1 MVNIIDANL
10 QFNSNYSKMKTVEG
24 ILLHHSG
31 VTVLQTVETI
41 HNYHKNKGWAG
52 IGYHYYVRKDGSIY
66 KGRPETMAGAHCPGV
81 NSTSIGIC
89 AEGDFNT
96 ETMSDVQ
103 KQAIID
109 LIADIKSRHNI
120 TYIKGHRD
128 ILATSCPGDN
138 FPFDEIV
145 NRTASNSTQE
155 TPAETND
162 NNNTDI
168 FNDGLVNCIYDI
180 QEWLNRHYNTGL
192 ALDNMYGP
200 KTKSALIKGLQTEL
214 NTQFKKGLVVDGIWG
229 NKTYNAC
236 INVRQGAK
244 GNITML
250 IQMALFVK
258 GYKLAMDKDFES
270 DTEAKVK
277 EFQKANGLS
286 VDGVVGKNT
295 FKKLFE

>member
-1 MVNIIDANL
+1 MVNIIDTNL
-10 QFNSNYSKMKTVEG
+10 QFNSNYSKMKKIEG

-96 ETMSDVQ
+96 EIMSDVQ
-103 KQAIID
+103 EQAIID

-128 ILATSCPGDN
+128 ILNTSCPGDN
-138 FPFDEIV
+138 FPFDKIV
-145 NRTASNSTQE
+145 NGTVSNTTHETTTQANE
-155 TPAETND
+155 NEQS
-162 NNNTDI
+162 DI
-168 FNDGLVNCIYDI
+168 INDGKVNCIYDI
-180 QEWLNRHYNTGL
+180 QEWLKNKYGYNLELDNLYGPETKKYLVMALQHELNLQFNAGL
-192 ALDNMYGP
+192 A
-200 KTKSALIKGLQTEL
+200 E
-214 NTQFKKGLVVDGIWG
+214 DGIFG
-229 NKTYNAC
+229 TNTYNAC
-236 INVRQGAK
+236 ITVRQGAE

-250 IQMALFVK
+250 IQMALFIK
-258 GYKLAMDKDFES
+258 GYTLDMDKIFGEN
-270 DTEAKVK
+270 TARVLKQ
-277 EFQKANGLS
+277 FQADSGLS
-286 VDGVVGKNT
+286 VDGICGKNT
-295 FKKLFE
+295 FKALFA

>member
-52 IGYHYYVRKDGSIY
+52 IGYHYYIRKDGSIY

-145 NRTASNSTQE
+145 KGTASNSTQE

-162 NNNTDI
+162 NKNTDI

-180 QEWLNRHYNTGL
+180 QEWLNRHYSTGL
-192 ALDNMYGP
+192 ALDDEFGP
-200 KTKSALIKGLQTEL
+200 GTKKGLVIGLQTEL
-214 NTQFKKGLVVDGIWG
+214 NTQFSRGLDVDGIFG
-229 NKTYNAC
+229 TNTYNAC
-236 INVRQGAK
+236 INVRKGAS

-250 IQMALFVK
+250 IQMCLFVK
-258 GYKLAMDKDFES
+258 GYNLAMDKEFGP

-277 EFQKANGLS
+277 EFQKANGLT
-286 VDGVVGKNT
+286 VDGIVGKNT

>member
-1 MVNIIDANL
+1 MANIIDTNL

-89 AEGDFNT
+89 AEGDFNV
-96 ETMSDVQ
+96 ETMSEVQ

-109 LIADIKSRHNI
+109 LIADIKSRYNI

-145 NRTASNSTQE
+145 NGTA
-155 TPAETND
+155 
-162 NNNTDI
+162 NNT
-168 FNDGLVNCIYDI
+168 
-180 QEWLNRHYNTGL
+180 QT
-192 ALDNMYGP
+192 
-200 KTKSALIKGLQTEL
+200 TKSIVDLANEVIAGKYGTGEARKQALGSLYNEVQAKVNEILL
-214 NTQFKKGLVVDGIWG
+214 G
-229 NKTYNAC
+229 NKTTETKKSIDTIADEVIAGKWGNGEDRKTRLQNAGYNYSEVQAAVNNKLSGKSTVSSKKSNEE
-236 INVRQGAK
+236 IANEVIAGK
-244 GNITML
+244 WGNG
-250 IQMALFVK
+250 QERK
-258 GYKLAMDKDFES
+258 DKLATAGYDYK
-270 DTEAKVK
+270 AI
-277 EFQKANGLS
+277 QKIVNQ
-286 VDGVVGKNT
+286 KM
-295 FKKLFE
+295 